1 MSREPI
7 SQYSRRLVEPILSSS
22 EGLYTR
28 TTRLGWTVYI
38 TNPKIIKSILLKQD
52 LFPKAKIFVS
62 SGEGSLPNKFIVGP
76 NMIFVENADWK
87 RHRKLANPAFQQAMP
102 YKVFGKLTIQMFDII
117 DESLKKK
124 ISIDTGDVLK
134 RLTLDALTLAGF
146 GFNIHALQ
154 DPNNEWLRTYQ
165 SIITGMQDPL
175 FFFFPIFETRFL
187 HMFPKRQVIHDDCD
201 RFLKLMDDMIKKKRD
216 IVNKSIKDTVIK
228 EDSQEKDILT
238 LLLEGEESEDAY
250 MTNEE
255 LKSNLCAFFS
265 AGHDSTTGALSF
277 ALYYMAVNQDIQQK
291 ARDEILGI
299 LGDSNKDIIPNAT
312 QTKAMGYLNMIIKE
326 TLRIQPSV
334 PVASARKAKED
345 CKLGSVFI
353 PKDTIL
359 LIDIYN
365 THRSPSNWDDPHTFN
380 PERFR
385 PGGEADQKTSGEFGN
400 PWIPFSNGA
409 RQCIGMNF
417 SLAEQRVVLSMLLR
431 KYTWSLPK
439 GSIHETNVI
448 TKGIFFI
455 VAKDLELSFTCRY

>member
-1 MSREPI
+1 MD
-7 SQYSRRLVEPILSSS
+7 
-22 EGLYTR
+22 
-28 TTRLGWTVYI
+28 
-38 TNPKIIKSILLKQD
+38 D

-102 YKVFGKLTIQMFDII
+102 HKVFGKLTIQMFDII
-117 DESLKKK
+117 DESLKKNTSLD
-124 ISIDTGDVLK
+124 IGDVLK

-146 GFNIHALQ
+146 GFDIHALQ

-187 HMFPKRQVIHDDCD
+187 HVFPKRQVIHDDCD
-201 RFLKLMDDMIKKKRD
+201 RFLKLMDDMIKEKRET
-216 IVNKSIKDTVIK
+216 INKSIEDTVTSK
-228 EDSQEKDILT
+228 VDTEDSQEKDILT
-238 LLLEGEESEDAY
+238 LLLEGEESEGAY
-250 MTNEE
+250 MTNDE
-255 LKSNLCAFFS
+255 LKVQR
-265 AGHDSTTGALSF
+265 HDSTTGALSF
-277 ALYYMAVNQDIQQK
+277 ALYHMAVNQDIQQK
-291 ARDEILGI
+291 ARDEVQGI
-299 LGDSNKDIIPNAT
+299 LGDSNKDIIPTIA
-312 QTKAMGYLNMIIKE
+312 QTKAMDYLNMIIKE

-345 CKLGSVFI
+345 CKLGEVFI

-385 PGGEADQKTSGEFGN
+385 PGGEADQKISGEFGN
-400 PWIPFSNGA
+400 SWIPFSNGA

-439 GSIHETNVI
+439 GSIHDTNVI

-455 VAKDLELSFTCRY
+455 VAKDLELSFTPRY

>member
-1 MSREPI
+1 M
-7 SQYSRRLVEPILSSS
+7 
-22 EGLYTR
+22 
-28 TTRLGWTVYI
+28 
-38 TNPKIIKSILLKQD
+38 IKSILLKQD

-102 YKVFGKLTIQMFDII
+102 HKVFGKLTIQMFDII
-117 DESLKKK
+117 DESLKKNTSLD
-124 ISIDTGDVLK
+124 IGDVLK

-146 GFNIHALQ
+146 GFDIHALQ

-187 HMFPKRQVIHDDCD
+187 HVFPKRQVIHDDCD
-201 RFLKLMDDMIKKKRD
+201 RFLKLMDDMIKEKRET
-216 IVNKSIKDTVIK
+216 INKSIEDTVTSK
-228 EDSQEKDILT
+228 VDTEDSQEKDILT
-238 LLLEGEESEDAY
+238 LLLEGEESEGAY
-250 MTNEE
+250 MTNDE

-277 ALYYMAVNQDIQQK
+277 ALYHMAVNQDIQQK
-291 ARDEILGI
+291 ARDEVQGI
-299 LGDSNKDIIPNAT
+299 LGDSNKDIIPTIA
-312 QTKAMGYLNMIIKE
+312 QTKAMDYLNMIIKE

-345 CKLGSVFI
+345 CKLG
-353 PKDTIL
+353 
-359 LIDIYN
+359 
-365 THRSPSNWDDPHTFN
+365 
-380 PERFR
+380 ERFR
-385 PGGEADQKTSGEFGN
+385 PGGEADQKISGEFGN
-400 PWIPFSNGA
+400 SWIPFSNGA

-439 GSIHETNVI
+439 GSIHDTNVI

-455 VAKDLELSFTCRY
+455 VAKDLELSFTPRY